1 MFEYRTGKQQK
12 ILHLMITN
20 ISYQFQ
26 DSELTFKSMQ
36 QPQS

>member
-12 ILHLMITN
+12 IQHLMITN
-20 ISYQFQ
+20 ISYQFRN
-26 DSELTFKSMQ
+26 SGPTFKSTQ